1 MPVADSL
8 KSFQSWSKD
17 APGWIWTL
25 ATMLVSIAAYSWLFG
40 WVLASG
46 IVLILLI
53 HELGHILIFGFSF

>member
-1 MPVADSL
+1 
-8 KSFQSWSKD
+8 
-17 APGWIWTL
+17 
-25 ATMLVSIAAYSWLFG
+25 MLVSIAAYSWLFG